1 MPISGETPML
11 VRTFTR
17 PTVVTILTLLAGL
30 VVSILINQPPKPA
43 TADDTTASAAAPS
56 GDRFFEMR
64 TYIANEGKLAD
75 LHKRFRDHTNRLFQK
90 HGMTLV
96 GYWTPEPDAKG
107 ELTPEAANTL
117 VYILAYPS
125 REAREASW
133 KAFMTD
139 PEWQAA
145 YKESH
150 KDGVL
155 VGKVISQFLKP
166 TDYSPIK

>member
-1 MPISGETPML
+1 ML
-11 VRTFTR
+11 ARAVKK
-17 PTVVTILTLLAGL
+17 PTVVVLVTFLAGL
-30 VVSILINQPPKPA
+30 AISILVNNWPLRA
-43 TADDTTASAAAPS
+43 TADEVAAAKSEPAAS
-56 GDRFFEMR
+56 DNRFFEMR
-64 TYIANEGKLAD
+64 TYVANEGKLED

-96 GYWTPEPDAKG
+96 GYWTPLPNAKG
-107 ELTPEAANTL
+107 ELSDEAKRTL

-133 KAFMTD
+133 KGFMAD

-150 KDGVL
+150 KNGAL
-155 VGKVISQFLKP
+155 VGKVTSQFLAP

>member
-1 MPISGETPML
+1 MPA
-11 VRTFTR
+11 RTVKL
-17 PTVVTILTLLAGL
+17 PTVLTVLSLLAGL
-30 VVSILINQPPKPA
+30 AVSILINQPPASA
-43 TADDTTASAAAPS
+43 TADDTTSAKTGDSPG

-96 GYWTPEPDAKG
+96 GYWTPVADAKG
-107 ELTPEAANTL
+107 EIAPEAANTL

-125 REAREASW
+125 REAREKSW
-133 KAFMTD
+133 KGFMTD
-139 PEWQAA
+139 PDWQAA

-150 KDGVL
+150 KDGPL
-155 VGKVISQFLKP
+155 VGKVISQFLAP